1 MPNKLY
7 TFKKY
12 KLKVLMNTYP
22 LESQPRYFMSFVGRN
37 FQKQSQCP
45 CILYSRTQGIISRLL
60 PLLNS
65 LYFLQFYIKEDNKT
79 VFLHLKSLKEYFNR
93 PY

>member
-37 FQKQSQCP
+37 FQK
-45 CILYSRTQGIISRLL
+45 TVTM
-60 PLLNS
+60 S
-65 LYFLQFYIKEDNKT
+65 LYTLQQDPRNY
-79 VFLHLKSLKEYFNR
+79 
-93 PY
+93 